1 MLAISI
7 TACSIA
13 NFYSEDLDKSNIK
26 DTSYNIVKCPTIF
39 IPKETYKHT
48 LVIDNKKSR
57 FKIEKV
63 EFICKEETN
72 KSKLLL
78 DFKVY
83 INAQT
88 SFNINN
94 NDVLPQIYL
103 AIIDSRYEKV
113 LTKIISKTN
122 TKKILKSNK
131 NHKMINKGKFKIKYN
146 NELISDINIYI
157 GIQT

>member
-1 MLAISI
+1 MLAVSI

-13 NFYSEDLDKSNIK
+13 NFYSQDLDKSNIK
-26 DTSYNIVKCPTIF
+26 DTSYNIVKCPKIF
-39 IPKETYKHT
+39 IPKETYEHT

-63 EFICKEETN
+63 EFICKEEIN

-88 SFNINN
+88 NINN
-94 NDVLPQIYL
+94 NNMLPQIYL
-103 AIIDSRYEKV
+103 AIIDSKYEKV
-113 LTKIISKTN
+113 LTKIISKTS

-146 NELISDINIYI
+146 NQLISDINIYI